1 MHHIH
6 TAAALRHH
14 VSRTAVHAWGY
25 LCLQDTMVAA
35 MLLLLW
41 RLPLAELL
49 CKAADAYSDERLSHL
64 SM

>member
-1 MHHIH
+1 M
-6 TAAALRHH
+6 
-14 VSRTAVHAWGY
+14 SRTAVHAWGY